1 MAALADGAATGM
13 YAGKGA
19 KEGVCPGVRDG
30 DAKASLPQQGANGAE
45 RHCHAR
51 RDLHWPPAT
60 TLGLAQRSEGVCN
73 N

>member
-1 MAALADGAATGM
+1 MPGRAA
-13 YAGKGA
+13 
-19 KEGVCPGVRDG
+19 CPGGGDG